1 MLGIWEKSPQSKSIE
16 GFLEAALKDQ
26 KRRDREKR
34 KALKAA
40 GYTLVEVP
48 YTWDR
53 SEKILK
59 GLIFSAS
66 I

>member
-16 GFLEAALKDQ
+16 GFHEAALKDQ

-34 KALKAA
+34 EALKVA

-48 YTWDR
+48 YTWDG
-53 SEKILK
+53 I
-59 GLIFSAS
+59 
-66 I
+66 

>member
-1 MLGIWEKSPQSKSIE
+1 MLGIWGESPQSKSIE

-34 KALKAA
+34 EALKAA

-48 YTWDR
+48 YTWDG
-53 SEKILK
+53 I
-59 GLIFSAS
+59 
-66 I
+66 